1 MLRRVRQTAA
11 HPAAPRPALV
21 LHGLRSAHRTVRWL
35 RGHQTD
41 LLARPRG
48 AAPLR
53 QVPRPR
59 QPGPGHGDPRGARR
73 ARPGRRRADRGRG
86 RAPVRVPAVV
96 SAAGGLGAAGP
107 PGLADRGWAPRAAAR
122 HPAADRAARRRRC
135 RRNRPPDLSGLSA
148 GRAHR
153 QAAGRGAGLP
163 DLHRTLP
170 HPGVRAL
177 RRAPRTGHPRRGWSA
192 GLRQLLHHRPGE
204 PADLPELRAPPP
216 GRTANPA
223 RAAVLGVPHAPGP
236 DLLDLRRDDTV
247 RHLPRHRPALVSGL
261 PASVRRVLSLRPPP
275 SDRLRHHGRP
285 ALRRL
290 HRTPHLARLPHL
302 QRPQPPPSRPV
313 RPLPDQQPPGRA
325 DGPRHRLPA
334 ARAANPAREHLH
346 RRAPHH
352 RDALADQ
359 ARHRPGPGRP
369 RRGAPAAD
377 PPGVRRAGRHPGPGP
392 PAPNP
397 RRRRCPPRAR
407 RGTRPTR
414 AVPGRPPRL
423 PARPGPP
430 QDLAP
435 LHDLAPAPA
444 ATRPQQRS
452 AHLPATGAAHP
463 QPRPRG
469 RRVPGLARGAQPHP
483 GLLHAGRSR
492 PLAQRRLG
500 CLPLRDRQL
509 HPLGTR
515 QQAHRRSPRLRPLGR
530 ARPAAG

>member
-1 MLRRVRQTAA
+1 MEIKSLRLALVQAATRSTQPGRAPPPIFDTGSTRTKTTRGAPRRSVPGASGGRRAAAGPAPRRRHGDLSAMLRRVRQTAA

-96 SAAGGLGAAGP
+96 SATGGLGAAGP

-275 SDRLRHHGRP
+275 SDRDSGW
-285 ALRRL
+285 
-290 HRTPHLARLPHL
+290 
-302 QRPQPPPSRPV
+302 
-313 RPLPDQQPPGRA
+313 
-325 DGPRHRLPA
+325 
-334 ARAANPAREHLH
+334 
-346 RRAPHH
+346 
-352 RDALADQ
+352 
-359 ARHRPGPGRP
+359 
-369 RRGAPAAD
+369 
-377 PPGVRRAGRHPGPGP
+377 
-392 PAPNP
+392 
-397 RRRRCPPRAR
+397 
-407 RGTRPTR
+407 
-414 AVPGRPPRL
+414 
-423 PARPGPP
+423 
-430 QDLAP
+430 
-435 LHDLAPAPA
+435 PAPA
-444 ATRPQQRS
+444 ARPPAWAMTSPSPGS
-452 AHLPATGAAHP
+452 AGPRTAAQPVPIPLRRMRPLPHRRLLP
-463 QPRPRG
+463 PRP
-469 RRVPGLARGAQPHP
+469 AR
-483 GLLHAGRSR
+483 
-492 PLAQRRLG
+492 
-500 CLPLRDRQL
+500 LPR
-509 HPLGTR
+509 
-515 QQAHRRSPRLRPLGR
+515 
-530 ARPAAG
+530 